1 MSVVLS
7 EGLGPRGGIGG
18 SGFSRAL
25 VYAAGGELGTDE
37 DWRGLAGRSAAGSLC
52 LRHKCRMSFIEDS
65 LIRYNLT
72 YVAII
77 GRRKGKEQ
85 PGAWPDMLSV
95 WILRIPRQID

>member
-1 MSVVLS
+1 MSVVPS

-52 LRHKCRMSFIEDS
+52 
-65 LIRYNLT
+65 
-72 YVAII
+72 VAII